1 MKAVRAVLALVIG
14 TAALSGCYYDPDYS
28 YVRGSGYS
36 GDAYYGEGRTVI
48 YDDGYYGPGYVG
60 PGYYDGG
67 YYGGYGYPP
76 GVSVGIGTVWYG
88 GGSHHRGRDRD
99 YRRGGDRHDYRG
111 DDRHDYRGND
121 RHEHWQGRP
130 DERRQV
136 GRRDA
141 VRSGDHRT
149 VERSERRYKHDD
161 RGH

>member
-1 MKAVRAVLALVIG
+1 MRAVRAVLALVIG

-67 YYGGYGYPP
+67 YYGGGYYGGYGYPP

-88 GGSHHRGRDRD
+88 GGSHHHGRDRD
-99 YRRGGDRHDYRG
+99 YRRDRDRHDYRG
-111 DDRHDYRGND
+111 DDRRQ
-121 RHEHWQGRP
+121 HWQGRP
-130 DERRQV
+130 DDRRQV
-136 GRRDA
+136 DRRDTSRGGDR
-141 VRSGDHRT
+141 RSD
-149 VERSERRYKHDD
+149 ERRERRYKQDD